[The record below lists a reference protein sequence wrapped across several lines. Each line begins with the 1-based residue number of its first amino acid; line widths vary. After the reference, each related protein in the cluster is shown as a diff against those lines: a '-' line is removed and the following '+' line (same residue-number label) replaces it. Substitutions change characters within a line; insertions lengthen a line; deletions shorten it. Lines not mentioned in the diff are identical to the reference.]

1 MEKRG
6 NSEVEVFKD
15 INNELMMV
23 LPGSHIVTRYDGR
36 FDQNGLEKIA
46 SLKEG
51 ESTFF
56 TV

>member
-6 NSEVEVFKD
+6 NSEIEVKSVQG
-15 INNELMMV
+15 ELVMIM
-23 LPGSHIVTRYDGR
+23 PGSNVTMKYDGR

-56 TV
+56 TI